1 MPQHLIRKGFTLVEL
16 LVVIGIIA
24 LLISILLPSLQK
36 ARRAAER
43 ISCSS
48 NIRQLAMAWQS
59 YATDNKGKLALS
71 ELRFTDVDLSGAY
84 TQTWVYSNNT
94 LWPGLL
100 KPYTGDTQVPL
111 NNPAYLVGIGSLL
124 TPNRVFDC
132 PSFQDNFR
140 DNGFASSSY
149 VAYGMP
155 IYGVGGAPGYLFTPL
170 YKKINQI
177 TKPADRILF
186 TDSQYTDLNGVPYT
200 PDLRGFYQI
209 VAGGPNALYFVSFRH
224 DKATTVAYCDGHA
237 ETVSK
242 DQLKAMTPTNW
253 YETGPWRIN

>member
-1 MPQHLIRKGFTLVEL
+1 MRKGFTLVEL

-36 ARRAAER
+36 ARRAALR

-59 YATDNKGKLALS
+59 YAADNKGKLALS
-71 ELRFTDVDLSGAY
+71 ELKFSDMDNAGNT
-84 TQTWVYSNNT
+84 TQTWTAANNT

-100 KPYTGDTQVPL
+100 KPYTGDTQIPL
-111 NNPAYLVGIGSLL
+111 GDPAALVGQFSLL
-124 TPNRVFDC
+124 TPDRVFDC
-132 PSFQDNFR
+132 PAFPDNFR
-140 DNGFASSSY
+140 SGGFAASPY

-155 IYGVGGAPGYLFTPL
+155 IYGVGGAYGYTFAPL

-186 TDSQYTDLNGVPYT
+186 TDSQYTDTNNVPYT
-200 PDLRGFYQI
+200 PDLRGYYQI
-209 VAGGPNALYFVSFRH
+209 CPLGQNSLWCVSYRH
-224 DKATTVAYCDGHA
+224 DKATTVAFCDGHA
-237 ETVSK
+237 ETISEQ
-242 DQLKAMTPTNW
+242 QLKSMTASNW
-253 YETGPWRIN
+253 YEAGPWRIN